1 MVTLARKHHM
11 PWPIAVR
18 IIFLFRFVASLYW
31 LRLNLT
37 YWVSQT
43 AWVSFATVFGF
54 PVLMRLRHLIKQA
67 RIESI
72 MKGH

>member
-43 AWVSFATVFGF
+43 AWVSFATVFGS
-54 PVLMRLRHLIKQA
+54 PVLMSLLILIKQA

-72 MKGH
+72 MKDC